1 MLKDAQGLDITTAAA
16 EAIAAID
23 QFIDQSLS
31 YGKQAESAIL
41 QAVSADPTCAIAHA
55 FAAAYY
61 LSQESA
67 VAWEQAIPYLRAA
80 IRHQAKASQRERWW
94 VKAIVA
100 WARGDIDQ
108 AIAVHETITEQY
120 PQDLLSVQQ
129 GQYHYFYQGDQAG
142 LLQIAEK
149 VLPAN
154 YEQPHLHYL
163 YGMIA
168 FGLEQ
173 CHRLSEAEAMGRK
186 AIAINRD
193 DPWAHHA
200 VAHVM
205 ETQGRVEEG
214 IAWMEGL
221 ADTWEGCNSM
231 LYTHNWWHI
240 ALYYLE
246 HQDFS
251 TVLHLY
257 DTKVWGRARP
267 DAPKDQVGA
276 IALLLRL
283 ELRGVE
289 VGATRWREIA
299 AHLSPRIHEHALP
312 FQDLHYVYALA
323 LTEQQEQVQ
332 EMLESMEAHAHRI
345 QPTLQQPWIEI
356 ALPAAK
362 GMVAHA
368 QGDWQQA
375 IALLQPVLSRL
386 GAIGGSHAQ
395 RELFEQVYA
404 DAFRQAEQREVHYL
418 TGKQHA
424 SDLVRN
430 SHQKLTSIYNHQ
442 TLAAKAS

>member
-1 MLKDAQGLDITTAAA
+1 MLKDAQGLDVTTASA

-23 QFIDQSLS
+23 QFIDQCPS

-41 QAVSADPTCAIAHA
+41 QALSADPTCAIAHA
-55 FAAAYY
+55 YAAAYY

-80 IRHQAKASQRERWW
+80 IQHQSKATQREQRW
-94 VKAIVA
+94 VRAVVA

-108 AIAVHETITEQY
+108 AIAEHEVITNQY

-129 GQYHYFYQGDQAG
+129 GQYHYFYQGDQAR

-149 VLPAN
+149 VLLAN
-154 YEQPHLHYL
+154 HQHPHLHYL

-173 CHRLSEAEAMGRK
+173 CHRLTEAEAMGRK
-186 AIAINRD
+186 ATAMNRH

-200 VAHVM
+200 VAHVL

-214 IAWMEGL
+214 IAWMESL
-221 ADTWEGCNSM
+221 ADTWEHCNSM

-246 HQDFS
+246 RQDFS

-257 DTKVWGRARP
+257 DTKVWGRSRP
-267 DAPKDQVGA
+267 DSPKDQVGA

-283 ELRGVE
+283 ELRKVK
-289 VGATRWREIA
+289 VGAARWQELA
-299 AHLSPRIHEHALP
+299 SYLSPRMHEHALP

-323 LTEQQEQVQ
+323 RTHQREQVQ
-332 EMLESMEAHAHRI
+332 EMVQSMEAHAHRI
-345 QPTLQQPWIEI
+345 KPSLQQPWIEI

-368 QGDWQQA
+368 QQDWQQA

-395 RELFEQVYA
+395 RDLFEQVYV
-404 DAFRQAEQREVHYL
+404 DALRHVEQHEVHYFSF
-418 TGKQHA
+418 KQH
-424 SDLVRN
+424 SPEPSGTTN
-430 SHQKLTSIYNHQ
+430 QKPTAIYGYQN
-442 TLAAKAS
+442 LAAKAC